1 MPRWICSL
9 AILSSLIVLSAPIL
23 AEPLKLGFNYPQTG
37 RYQDQGLQ
45 QRMGAFLAVEEI
57 NEAGGILGRPVE
69 LVIRNTR
76 GDPERGAANTA
87 DLIDNHGVEMLFG
100 GSSSAVAIA
109 SGKAAK
115 ERDRIYFGTLTYSNA
130 TTGSAGHTHMFR
142 EPFNAWM
149 SAKALGSFLSEN
161 YSDKKFFYITAD
173 YTWGWSVEESLR
185 QFTDTGDTSEH
196 PGTRTPFPNALT
208 SDFQAALE
216 QAAASDADVL
226 AMVLFGDD
234 MVRAVNIAYS
244 MGLHDKM
251 QIVVPNIT
259 LSMAN
264 QVGPSIME
272 GVIGAAPWIW
282 NLPRE
287 AGYERGQK
295 FVQDFSER
303 YEMRPSSAAASA
315 YSIVYQYRDAVERAG
330 TTNTADVIRAL
341 EGHRYTFLKDEQEW
355 RAFDHQNVQSVY
367 VVRIRPREEV
377 LADEHSSD
385 YFEIVHTLPGN
396 EAVRTRE
403 EWEADRRKA
412 GMPLTL
418 Q

>member
-1 MPRWICSL
+1 MARWIHSL
-9 AILSSLIVLSAPIL
+9 PIVLALSLTALPTL
-23 AEPLKLGFNYPQTG
+23 AETLKLGLNYPQSG

-57 NEAGGILGRPVE
+57 NAAGGILGRQVE

-76 GDPERGAANTA
+76 SDPERGATNTA

-100 GSSSAVAIA
+100 GASSAVAIS

-130 TTGSAGHTHMFR
+130 TTGSAGQTHMFR

-149 SAKALGSFLSEN
+149 SAKALGSYLSEN
-161 YSDKKFFYITAD
+161 YSDKRFFYVTAD
-173 YTWGWSVEESLR
+173 YTWGWSVEKSLR
-185 QFTDTGDTSEH
+185 QFTNTGDTSEH
-196 PGTRTPFPNALT
+196 AGVTTPFPNALT

-244 MGLHDKM
+244 MGLHEKM

-272 GVIGAAPWIW
+272 GVIGAVPWVW
-282 NLPRE
+282 NLPQE
-287 AGYERGQK
+287 AGYERGQQ
-295 FVQDFSER
+295 FVQEFSER

-315 YSIVYQYRDAVERAG
+315 YSIIYQYKDAVERAG
-330 TTNTADVIRAL
+330 TTNTADVIKAL
-341 EGHRYTFLKDEQEW
+341 EGHRYTFLKNEQEW

-377 LADEHSSD
+377 LADEYSSD

-403 EWEADRRKA
+403 EWEADRREA
-412 GMPLTL
+412 GMPLIL